1 MADQAKS
8 VQQGVEQEV
17 EQSLVC
23 HQLLCLP
30 YQLCSNQLLKLKNH
44 RISAI
49 KGKKY
54 NNGGGGGTPFNGVYG
69 KAPPKGPQ
77 GIPFSGFRH
86 MEGLGFHL
94 LKYMKGQGNLSFL
107 PVKRLKRAN
116 RCILQLRRLYN
127 ECIYS
132 S

>member
-1 MADQAKS
+1 MADWAKS
-8 VQQGVEQEV
+8 VQQEVEQEV

-30 YQLCSNQLLKLKNH
+30 YQLCSNQLLKLKKH

-49 KGKKY
+49 KGK
-54 NNGGGGGTPFNGVYG
+54 NTIMGGGGGITPFNGLYG
-69 KAPPKGPQ
+69 KAPPKGPR

-94 LKYMKGQGNLSFL
+94 LKYMKG
-107 PVKRLKRAN
+107 
-116 RCILQLRRLYN
+116 
-127 ECIYS
+127 
-132 S
+132 

>member
-1 MADQAKS
+1 M
-8 VQQGVEQEV
+8 QQGVEQEV

-54 NNGGGGGTPFNGVYG
+54 NNGGGGGVLPLMAFMG
-69 KAPPKGPQ
+69 KLRPKGPRVYLFQ
-77 GIPFSGFRH
+77 ASGIWKDWDFT
-86 MEGLGFHL
+86 
-94 LKYMKGQGNLSFL
+94 
-107 PVKRLKRAN
+107 
-116 RCILQLRRLYN
+116 C
-127 ECIYS
+127 
-132 S
+132 